1 MARTKIEL
9 PPAFTFKTIIPI
21 RITDVNYGNHVG
33 NDSILS
39 IIHEARMQ
47 YLKNLGLSELEFAGV
62 GLIMADVSI
71 EFKNEAFYGDLIEAS
86 VTSGNLTNT
95 GFELFYKLEKK
106 SGEGTVLVAVARTGM
121 VCFDYERKRI
131 VSFPVNAVQLLK
143 S

>member
-1 MARTKIEL
+1 
-9 PPAFTFKTIIPI
+9 
-21 RITDVNYGNHVG
+21 
-33 NDSILS
+33 
-39 IIHEARMQ
+39 
-47 YLKNLGLSELEFAGV
+47 
-62 GLIMADVSI
+62 MADVSI

-131 VSFPVNAVQLLK
+131 VSLPVNAVQLLK

>member
-95 GFELFYKLEKK
+95 GFELFL
-106 SGEGTVLVAVARTGM
+106 
-121 VCFDYERKRI
+121 
-131 VSFPVNAVQLLK
+131 
-143 S
+143 